1 MAVIQVTEDNFD
13 EVVMKSEKPVLL
25 DFYADWCGPCKMVGP
40 VLEELD
46 AENDQLTV
54 VKVNV
59 DNELDLA
66 SKYGVQSIPNMIFFK
81 EGKAVTQIIGFANKD
96 AILDKI
102 NAGKKVVPEIKEE
115 LEKSSKPVTAAIVKK
130 ERKYLRI
137 SSIFTIFAAD
147 LLREWLQLQRNPQ

>member
-1 MAVIQVTEDNFD
+1 
-13 EVVMKSEKPVLL
+13 MKIVDQNGFNEALNNKYVLV

-46 AENDQLTV
+46 VENDQLTV

-102 NAGKKVVPEIKEE
+102 NP
-115 LEKSSKPVTAAIVKK
+115 
-130 ERKYLRI
+130 
-137 SSIFTIFAAD
+137 FMD
-147 LLREWLQLQRNPQ
+147 

>member
-1 MAVIQVTEDNFD
+1 
-13 EVVMKSEKPVLL
+13 MKIVDQNGFNEALNNKYVLV

-40 VLEELD
+40 VLEALD
-46 AENDQLTV
+46 AENDQLTI

-102 NAGKKVVPEIKEE
+102 NP
-115 LEKSSKPVTAAIVKK
+115 
-130 ERKYLRI
+130 
-137 SSIFTIFAAD
+137 FMD
-147 LLREWLQLQRNPQ
+147 

>member
-1 MAVIQVTEDNFD
+1 MAVKDLNSQNFD
-13 EVVMKSEKPVLL
+13 EAIANGKSLV

-46 AENDQLTV
+46 AENDQLTI

-81 EGKAVTQIIGFANKD
+81 EGKAVTQIIGLANKD

-102 NAGKKVVPEIKEE
+102 NP
-115 LEKSSKPVTAAIVKK
+115 
-130 ERKYLRI
+130 
-137 SSIFTIFAAD
+137 FMD
-147 LLREWLQLQRNPQ
+147 

>member
-1 MAVIQVTEDNFD
+1 
-13 EVVMKSEKPVLL
+13 MKIVDQNGFNEALNNKYVLV

-66 SKYGVQSIPNMIFFK
+66 SKYDVQSIPNMIFFK

-102 NAGKKVVPEIKEE
+102 NP
-115 LEKSSKPVTAAIVKK
+115 
-130 ERKYLRI
+130 
-137 SSIFTIFAAD
+137 FMD
-147 LLREWLQLQRNPQ
+147 

>member
-1 MAVIQVTEDNFD
+1 
-13 EVVMKSEKPVLL
+13 MKIVGQKGFNEALNNKYVLV

-102 NAGKKVVPEIKEE
+102 NP
-115 LEKSSKPVTAAIVKK
+115 
-130 ERKYLRI
+130 
-137 SSIFTIFAAD
+137 FMD
-147 LLREWLQLQRNPQ
+147 

>member
-1 MAVIQVTEDNFD
+1 
-13 EVVMKSEKPVLL
+13 MKIVDQNGFNEALNNKYVLV

-81 EGKAVTQIIGFANKD
+81 EGKGCYTDHWF
-96 AILDKI
+96 
-102 NAGKKVVPEIKEE
+102 
-115 LEKSSKPVTAAIVKK
+115 
-130 ERKYLRI
+130 RK
-137 SSIFTIFAAD
+137 
-147 LLREWLQLQRNPQ
+147 

>member
-1 MAVIQVTEDNFD
+1 
-13 EVVMKSEKPVLL
+13 MKIVDQNGFNEALNNKYVLV

-40 VLEELD
+40 VLGELD

-102 NAGKKVVPEIKEE
+102 NP
-115 LEKSSKPVTAAIVKK
+115 
-130 ERKYLRI
+130 
-137 SSIFTIFAAD
+137 FMD
-147 LLREWLQLQRNPQ
+147 

>member
-1 MAVIQVTEDNFD
+1 
-13 EVVMKSEKPVLL
+13 MKIVDQNGFNEALNNKYVLV

-59 DNELDLA
+59 DNELGLA

-81 EGKAVTQIIGFANKD
+81 EGKAVTQIIGFASKD

-102 NAGKKVVPEIKEE
+102 NP
-115 LEKSSKPVTAAIVKK
+115 
-130 ERKYLRI
+130 
-137 SSIFTIFAAD
+137 FMD
-147 LLREWLQLQRNPQ
+147 

>member
-1 MAVIQVTEDNFD
+1 
-13 EVVMKSEKPVLL
+13 MKIVDQNGFNEALNNKYVLV

-66 SKYGVQSIPNMIFFK
+66 SKIRCPVN
-81 EGKAVTQIIGFANKD
+81 
-96 AILDKI
+96 
-102 NAGKKVVPEIKEE
+102 
-115 LEKSSKPVTAAIVKK
+115 SKHDF
-130 ERKYLRI
+130 L
-137 SSIFTIFAAD
+137 
-147 LLREWLQLQRNPQ
+147 

>member
-1 MAVIQVTEDNFD
+1 MQTGVA
-13 EVVMKSEKPVLL
+13 
-25 DFYADWCGPCKMVGP
+25 PCKMVGP

-81 EGKAVTQIIGFANKD
+81 EGKAVTRSLVSQIRMQSLIKSTHLWTKRHLIGAF
-96 AILDKI
+96 L
-102 NAGKKVVPEIKEE
+102 NARFFS
-115 LEKSSKPVTAAIVKK
+115 L
-130 ERKYLRI
+130 
-137 SSIFTIFAAD
+137 
-147 LLREWLQLQRNPQ
+147 

>member
-1 MAVIQVTEDNFD
+1 
-13 EVVMKSEKPVLL
+13 MKIVDQNGFNEALNNKYVLV

-46 AENDQLTV
+46 AEMDQLTV

-59 DNELDLA
+59 DNELNLA
-66 SKYGVQSIPNMIFFK
+66 SKHGVQSIPNMIFFK

-102 NAGKKVVPEIKEE
+102 NP
-115 LEKSSKPVTAAIVKK
+115 
-130 ERKYLRI
+130 
-137 SSIFTIFAAD
+137 FMD
-147 LLREWLQLQRNPQ
+147 

>member
-1 MAVIQVTEDNFD
+1 
-13 EVVMKSEKPVLL
+13 MKIVDQNGFNEALNNKYVLV

-59 DNELDLA
+59 DNELGLA

-81 EGKAVTQIIGFANKD
+81 EGKAVTQIIGFVNKE

-102 NAGKKVVPEIKEE
+102 NP
-115 LEKSSKPVTAAIVKK
+115 
-130 ERKYLRI
+130 
-137 SSIFTIFAAD
+137 FMD
-147 LLREWLQLQRNPQ
+147 

>member
-1 MAVIQVTEDNFD
+1 
-13 EVVMKSEKPVLL
+13 MKIVDQNGFNEALNNKYVLV

-40 VLEELD
+40 VLEKLD

-102 NAGKKVVPEIKEE
+102 NP
-115 LEKSSKPVTAAIVKK
+115 
-130 ERKYLRI
+130 
-137 SSIFTIFAAD
+137 FMD
-147 LLREWLQLQRNPQ
+147 

>member
-1 MAVIQVTEDNFD
+1 
-13 EVVMKSEKPVLL
+13 MKIVDQNGFNEALNNKYVLV
-25 DFYADWCGPCKMVGP
+25 DFYADWCGPCKMVAP

-46 AENDQLTV
+46 AENNQLTV

-81 EGKAVTQIIGFANKD
+81 DGKAVTQIIGFASKD

-102 NAGKKVVPEIKEE
+102 NP
-115 LEKSSKPVTAAIVKK
+115 
-130 ERKYLRI
+130 
-137 SSIFTIFAAD
+137 FMD
-147 LLREWLQLQRNPQ
+147 

>member
-1 MAVIQVTEDNFD
+1 
-13 EVVMKSEKPVLL
+13 MKIVDQNGFNEALNNKYVLV

-81 EGKAVTQIIGFANKD
+81 EGKAVTQNIGFANKD

-102 NAGKKVVPEIKEE
+102 NP
-115 LEKSSKPVTAAIVKK
+115 
-130 ERKYLRI
+130 
-137 SSIFTIFAAD
+137 FMD
-147 LLREWLQLQRNPQ
+147 

>member
-1 MAVIQVTEDNFD
+1 
-13 EVVMKSEKPVLL
+13 MKIVDQNGFNEALNNKYVLV

-46 AENDQLTV
+46 AENDQLTI

-81 EGKAVTQIIGFANKD
+81 KVRLLHRSLVSQIRMQSLIKSTHLWTKRHLIGAFF
-96 AILDKI
+96 ICVIFLFVII
-102 NAGKKVVPEIKEE
+102 N
-115 LEKSSKPVTAAIVKK
+115 
-130 ERKYLRI
+130 
-137 SSIFTIFAAD
+137 
-147 LLREWLQLQRNPQ
+147 

>member
-1 MAVIQVTEDNFD
+1 MGLIHYENDFSSLIKDKAVV
-13 EVVMKSEKPVLL
+13 
-25 DFYADWCGPCKMVGP
+25 DFYATWCGPCKMVGP

-102 NAGKKVVPEIKEE
+102 NP
-115 LEKSSKPVTAAIVKK
+115 
-130 ERKYLRI
+130 
-137 SSIFTIFAAD
+137 FMD
-147 LLREWLQLQRNPQ
+147 

>member
-1 MAVIQVTEDNFD
+1 
-13 EVVMKSEKPVLL
+13 MKIVDQNGFNEALNNRYVLV

-46 AENDQLTV
+46 AENDQLTI

-66 SKYGVQSIPNMIFFK
+66 SKYAVQSIPNMIFFK

-102 NAGKKVVPEIKEE
+102 NP
-115 LEKSSKPVTAAIVKK
+115 
-130 ERKYLRI
+130 
-137 SSIFTIFAAD
+137 FMD
-147 LLREWLQLQRNPQ
+147 

>member
-1 MAVIQVTEDNFD
+1 
-13 EVVMKSEKPVLL
+13 MKIVDQNGFNEALNNKYVLV

-59 DNELDLA
+59 DNEFDLA

-81 EGKAVTQIIGFANKD
+81 EGKVVTQIIGFANKD

-102 NAGKKVVPEIKEE
+102 NP
-115 LEKSSKPVTAAIVKK
+115 
-130 ERKYLRI
+130 
-137 SSIFTIFAAD
+137 FMD
-147 LLREWLQLQRNPQ
+147 

>member
-1 MAVIQVTEDNFD
+1 MIKYLEDND
-13 EVVMKSEKPVLL
+13 LDSKLKDKKILV

-81 EGKAVTQIIGFANKD
+81 DGKAVTQIIGFANKD

-102 NAGKKVVPEIKEE
+102 TP
-115 LEKSSKPVTAAIVKK
+115 
-130 ERKYLRI
+130 
-137 SSIFTIFAAD
+137 FMD
-147 LLREWLQLQRNPQ
+147 

>member
-1 MAVIQVTEDNFD
+1 
-13 EVVMKSEKPVLL
+13 MKIVDQNGFNEALNNKYVLV

-46 AENDQLTV
+46 AENDQLTI

-81 EGKAVTQIIGFANKD
+81 EEGCYTDHCF
-96 AILDKI
+96 
-102 NAGKKVVPEIKEE
+102 
-115 LEKSSKPVTAAIVKK
+115 
-130 ERKYLRI
+130 RK
-137 SSIFTIFAAD
+137 
-147 LLREWLQLQRNPQ
+147 

>member
-1 MAVIQVTEDNFD
+1 
-13 EVVMKSEKPVLL
+13 MKIVDQNGFNEALNNKYVLV

-46 AENDQLTV
+46 VENDQLTI

-102 NAGKKVVPEIKEE
+102 NP
-115 LEKSSKPVTAAIVKK
+115 
-130 ERKYLRI
+130 
-137 SSIFTIFAAD
+137 FMD
-147 LLREWLQLQRNPQ
+147 

>member
-1 MAVIQVTEDNFD
+1 
-13 EVVMKSEKPVLL
+13 MKIVDQNGFNEALNNKYVLV
-25 DFYADWCGPCKMVGP
+25 DFYADWCGPCKMVDP

-102 NAGKKVVPEIKEE
+102 NP
-115 LEKSSKPVTAAIVKK
+115 
-130 ERKYLRI
+130 
-137 SSIFTIFAAD
+137 FMD
-147 LLREWLQLQRNPQ
+147 

>member
-1 MAVIQVTEDNFD
+1 
-13 EVVMKSEKPVLL
+13 MKIVDQNGFNEALNNKYVLV
-25 DFYADWCGPCKMVGP
+25 DFYADWCGPCKMVDP

-46 AENDQLTV
+46 AENDQLTI

-102 NAGKKVVPEIKEE
+102 NP
-115 LEKSSKPVTAAIVKK
+115 
-130 ERKYLRI
+130 
-137 SSIFTIFAAD
+137 FMD
-147 LLREWLQLQRNPQ
+147 

>member
-1 MAVIQVTEDNFD
+1 
-13 EVVMKSEKPVLL
+13 MKIVDQNGFNEALNNKYVLV

-102 NAGKKVVPEIKEE
+102 NPFMDYVHLIYAFFKRLIFLFMIK
-115 LEKSSKPVTAAIVKK
+115 
-130 ERKYLRI
+130 
-137 SSIFTIFAAD
+137 
-147 LLREWLQLQRNPQ
+147 N

>member
-1 MAVIQVTEDNFD
+1 MKIVDQNGFNEALNNFFD
-13 EVVMKSEKPVLL
+13 ERTL
-25 DFYADWCGPCKMVGP
+25 FCCKMVGP

-46 AENDQLTV
+46 AENDQLTI

-102 NAGKKVVPEIKEE
+102 NP
-115 LEKSSKPVTAAIVKK
+115 
-130 ERKYLRI
+130 
-137 SSIFTIFAAD
+137 FMD
-147 LLREWLQLQRNPQ
+147 

>member
-1 MAVIQVTEDNFD
+1 
-13 EVVMKSEKPVLL
+13 MKIVDQNGFNEALNNKYVLV

-46 AENDQLTV
+46 GENDQLTV

-102 NAGKKVVPEIKEE
+102 NP
-115 LEKSSKPVTAAIVKK
+115 
-130 ERKYLRI
+130 
-137 SSIFTIFAAD
+137 FMD
-147 LLREWLQLQRNPQ
+147 

>member
-1 MAVIQVTEDNFD
+1 
-13 EVVMKSEKPVLL
+13 MKIVDQNGFNEALNNKYVLV

-46 AENDQLTV
+46 AENDQFTI

-102 NAGKKVVPEIKEE
+102 NP
-115 LEKSSKPVTAAIVKK
+115 
-130 ERKYLRI
+130 
-137 SSIFTIFAAD
+137 FMD
-147 LLREWLQLQRNPQ
+147 